1 MVATESQSLTLL
13 AAAYAHRTAVLADT
27 DEELALETLADA
39 DLSARALE
47 LLRIRGEA
55 QAELESARAQARQAW
70 ARGEER
76 RATNRLTRARM
87 KPRKSRR
94 WQR

>member
-1 MVATESQSLTLL
+1 MVVAESQSLTLL

-27 DEELALETLADA
+27 DEELALETLTGSK
-39 DLSARALE
+39 LSARALE

-55 QAELESARAQARQAW
+55 QAELDSARALVKRAW
-70 ARGEER
+70 AEGEER
-76 RATNRLTRARM
+76 RAANRLTRARM